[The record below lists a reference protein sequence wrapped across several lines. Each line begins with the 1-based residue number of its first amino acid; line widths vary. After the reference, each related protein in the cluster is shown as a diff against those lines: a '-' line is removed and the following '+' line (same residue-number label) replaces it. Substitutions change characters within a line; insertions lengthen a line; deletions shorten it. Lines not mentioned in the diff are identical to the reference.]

1 MREDILQKI
10 ESLYELE
17 KHQEIIE
24 MIEAL
29 PAEQL
34 NAEIVSELGRAYN
47 NNGEYEKGLE
57 VLKSIEFEEA
67 NNPRWN
73 WRIAYSYYF
82 LDDFLNAEK
91 HLLKSI
97 ELNPEEE
104 FAYTLLIETYISLA
118 RVEDENGNHDKA
130 IEYALEAKKYVR
142 DDEGEANATSFLAWL
157 YDRYGHYTEAEELLK
172 NMLNKNKSNEW
183 LYSELGFCLAEQGRQ
198 EEALE
203 SYFKSMELGREDA
216 WIFTRIAISYKNM
229 DKKEEAL
236 EYYLKAFELKEDDIF
251 LMSDIAWLY
260 DSLGEFE
267 KALKYLERLEELGQ
281 DDAWTNTEYGYCLS
295 KLRRYEDAI
304 VKINRALEIEDDE
317 KDTAYIYSQLG
328 WCQRHLEKYDE
339 AIEAFSQAKKWARND
354 AWINIEIGHCYKAKN
369 EREKA
374 LDFYLKAEK
383 FD

>member
-1 MREDILQKI
+1 MKEDILQKI
-10 ESLYELE
+10 ESLYELD

-24 MIEAL
+24 LIEAL

-47 NNGEYEKGLE
+47 NSEEYEKGLE

-67 NNPRWN
+67 NNFRWN
-73 WRIAYSYYF
+73 CRIAYSYYF
-82 LDDFLNAEK
+82 LDDFVNAEK
-91 HLLKSI
+91 YLLIANK
-97 ELNPEEE
+97 LNPEDD
-104 FAYTLLIETYISLA
+104 FTHTLLIETYISLA

-130 IEYALEAKKYVR
+130 IEYALEAGKYAR
-142 DDEGEANATSFLAWL
+142 DEEGEANATSFLAWL

-203 SYFKSMELGREDA
+203 
-216 WIFTRIAISYKNM
+216 
-229 DKKEEAL
+229 
-236 EYYLKAFELKEDDIF
+236 YYLKAFELREDDIF

-295 KLRRYEDAI
+295 KLRRYEEAI